1 MRAVAVGERWRT
13 RAVAWLRRRLPGPA
27 RRAVE
32 EASGQDIAL
41 HAAGLAFYALVS
53 LIPLTIV
60 NMWVASLVA
69 GDERV
74 QRLAQAL
81 AAIVPQDVGADR
93 DLVRVAELGTSL
105 GVAAIVAALGPAT
118 AYGSGLARA
127 FRRLSPEDPPEELR
141 GLLGRGLLLL
151 AVVPVLAVGSL
162 LGAFAATSL
171 FEDALLRAVGWAL
184 AGVFAFVGPAAASAL
199 IYRVFPPER
208 LRWPAVARGAVVA
221 GVGIALLTV
230 ALAALVAFGTDFTKY
245 YAISG
250 VVGMVLLAAW
260 LFGANAVLL
269 VGYKV
274 AVRASS

>member
-1 MRAVAVGERWRT
+1 MRAMAVGERWRT
-13 RAVAWLRRRLPGPA
+13 TAVAWLRRRLPGPV
-27 RRAVE
+27 RGAVE
-32 EASGQDIAL
+32 EASGQDIPL

-60 NMWVASLVA
+60 AMWVASLVA

-74 QRLAQAL
+74 QRLAQTL

-93 DLVRVAELGTSL
+93 ALVRVAELGTSL
-105 GVAAIVAALGPAT
+105 GVAAIVVALGPAT

-151 AVVPVLAVGSL
+151 AVVPVFAVGSL

-171 FEDALLRAVGWAL
+171 FQEGLLRVLGWAL
-184 AGVFAFVGPAAASAL
+184 AAVFAFLGPAVASAL
-199 IYRVFPPER
+199 IYRVFPPET
-208 LRWPAVARGAVVA
+208 LRWRAVVRGAVVA
-221 GVGIALLTV
+221 AAGVALFTV
-230 ALAALVAFGTDFTKY
+230 AFAALVAFGTDFTKY

-250 VVGMVLLAAW
+250 VAGMVLLAAW

-269 VGYKV
+269 TGYKV
-274 AVRASS
+274 ALRARR